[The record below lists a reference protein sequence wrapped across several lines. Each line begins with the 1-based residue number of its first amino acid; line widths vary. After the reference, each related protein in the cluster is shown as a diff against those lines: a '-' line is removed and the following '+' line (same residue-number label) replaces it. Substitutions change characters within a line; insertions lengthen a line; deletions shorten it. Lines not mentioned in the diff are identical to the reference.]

1 MILVLLYV
9 IPFIA
14 TLQGKSKEE
23 LFNLGWYYYRRI
35 SSSPHVYLKFK
46 AIHCHINC
54 TVKCQTTSY
63 KVNPIFE
70 IWESIIDFWKHCK
83 IPRKELLKPNQS
95 PFFVYCIL
103 HICSAEFC
111 FTNTIRLAYLIWS
124 NRHTQTN
131 KLYFTQQ
138 ISPNQLS
145 WFWHL
150 NSLILFHLT
159 QFIDCDNDPGHL
171 VFQSYIQ

>member
-1 MILVLLYV
+1 MLCQLYSTMSEDIVQGQWVCMDTTLAFLV
-9 IPFIA
+9 
-14 TLQGKSKEE
+14 
-23 LFNLGWYYYRRI
+23 
-35 SSSPHVYLKFK
+35 KF
-46 AIHCHINC
+46 H
-54 TVKCQTTSY
+54 
-63 KVNPIFE
+63 PIFE
-70 IWESIIDFWKHCK
+70 IWESIIDFRSIVRFLGKNCWNLTNPH
-83 IPRKELLKPNQS
+83 
-95 PFFVYCIL
+95 FAYCIL

-111 FTNTIRLAYLIWS
+111 FTNTIRLAYLIRS

-138 ISPNQLS
+138 ISPNQL

-171 VFQSYIQ
+171 VYQSYIQ